1 MLASNPL
8 KWIWAKEL
16 PFQGYNLAYLSIRQ
30 DNLKAA
36 LLYDNLMLVILNLAD
51 GSVAYSHKEVSSP
64 LDCVTQ
70 ICQAL
75 YISSTL
81 LFIFGTTT

>member
-1 MLASNPL
+1 MLASDPL

-16 PFQGYNLAYLSIRQ
+16 AFQGYNLVSLSIRQ

-51 GSVAYSHKEVSSP
+51 GSVAYSH
-64 LDCVTQ
+64 
-70 ICQAL
+70 
-75 YISSTL
+75 
-81 LFIFGTTT
+81 